1 VMTSPRLRHSA
12 SAARLATKATHG
24 VPMHPGNPF
33 ESLGLRVPMPAYV
46 HQQTQAGA
54 RAGRQRTISGVYM
67 LGLGVGHAQGR
78 RPSGLGVPPAARNGI
93 GKGGD
98 EGDVE

>member
-12 SAARLATKATHG
+12 SAARLAAKATHG
-24 VPMHPGNPF
+24 VSIHHGNPF

-46 HQQTQAGA
+46 HQQTQAGT

-78 RPSGLGVPPAARNGI
+78 RPSGLGAPPAARNGI